1 MADYDIIVVGA
12 GNAALAA
19 AVSAR
24 ENGAR
29 VLVLEKAP
37 KNMRGG
43 NTHWSGGLFRFAYGE
58 PQNVKPLIPEAE
70 HQHENFYEGIKPYS
84 VEDFHEDLMRVTNGR
99 TDPVLSRVIVENSK
113 DTVFWMGEVGGIEME
128 PAISVAAVR
137 KGNGFVWLRGLVLR
151 AVHEGVGLSTSWFNT
166 CEKMGIE
173 VRYESAALSLVLNDG
188 GRVCGVKV
196 RDALGIRSISAD
208 AVILGCGG
216 FEANAQ
222 MRTQHIGPLLGEAKV
237 RGTPHN
243 QGDGLRM
250 ALDIGAMPW
259 GQWSGCHATPISAD
273 WGDFAP
279 REMTDRSN
287 RLSYP
292 YAVMINR
299 AGRRFVDEG
308 ENTQL
313 MTYAKFGRAILAQ
326 PGSKAYQIFDSSVV
340 HLLEPRYSTSK
351 PISADSLPALID
363 QLDIDN
369 KEQAKATL
377 AQYNAAARLLPGQA
391 VQLSGSVEKNN
402 RTETDEGYESFNL
415 ADAAGKKSASSVNSV
430 NSVNSA
436 SGSSSSSI
444 DFLKNFDPTRLDGL
458 ATQGL
463 DLNKTNWALP
473 LVKPPFVA
481 YSATG
486 GITFTFG
493 GLRINEQAEVIG
505 TDWRPIPGLYACG
518 EMVGG
523 LYYDNYP
530 AGTGL
535 VSGAT
540 IGRIAGRSAALRK
553 PLLDQPSPGR
563 AAPNGAT
570 SSGEVSSAALMPQ
583 HDSAPTAGRL
593 EGWVP

>member
-1 MADYDIIVVGA
+1 MTDYDIIVVGA

-37 KNMRGG
+37 KDMRGG
-43 NTHWSGGLFRFAYGE
+43 NTHWSGGLFRFAYGD
-58 PQNVKPLIPEAE
+58 PQSVKPLIPDAE
-70 HQHENFYEGIKPYS
+70 HRHENFYEGIKPYS
-84 VEDFHEDLMRVTNGR
+84 PDDFHEDLMRVTNGR
-99 TDPVLSRVIVENSK
+99 TDPVLSRIIVESSK
-113 DTVFWMGEVGGIEME
+113 DTVFWMHDVGGVEME
-128 PAISVAAVR
+128 PAVSVAAVR
-137 KGNGFVWLRGLVLR
+137 KGNSLVWLRGLVIR
-151 AVHEGVGLSTSWFNT
+151 ALHEGVGLSTCWFNT
-166 CEKMGIE
+166 CEAMGVE
-173 VRYESAALSLVLNDG
+173 VRYESAVLSLIVNDA

-196 RDALGIRSISAD
+196 RDADGIRSIGAA

-292 YAVMINR
+292 YSVMINR
-299 AGRRFVDEG
+299 SGRRFVDEG

-326 PGSKAYQIFDSSVV
+326 PGSKVYQIFDSSVV
-340 HLLEPRYSTSK
+340 HLLEPRYSTSQ
-351 PISADSLPALID
+351 PIVADTIEALVD
-363 QLDIDN
+363 QLDIDD
-369 KEQAKATL
+369 KARAVATIEE
-377 AQYNAAARLLPGQA
+377 YNAAARLLPGQPA
-391 VQLSGSVEKNN
+391 KRSGDGAAGGEA
-402 RTETDEGYESFNL
+402 RADTDEGYEAVNL
-415 ADAAGKKSASSVNSV
+415 AQAAGDADGRGGRPDSAAVDFSKS
-430 NSVNSA
+430 
-436 SGSSSSSI
+436 
-444 DFLKNFDPTRLDGL
+444 FDPTRLDGL
-458 ATQGL
+458 ATRGL
-463 DLNKTNWALP
+463 DLNKSNWALP
-473 LVKPPFVA
+473 LNRPPYAA

-540 IGRIAGRSAALRK
+540 LGRIAGRNAATGK
-553 PLLDQPSPGR
+553 PLLDQASPGR
-563 AAPNGAT
+563 GAAGARP
-570 SSGEVSSAALMPQ
+570 SVAALQPQ
-583 HDSAPTAGRL
+583 HDTAAGAGRL